1 MHGLPDRIGRYQ
13 VQSLLG
19 VGGFGVVVLAYD
31 EVLDARVAVKVLAE
45 QFAADELIRERF
57 LQEARL
63 LRRVRSPHV
72 VAVHD
77 VGETDDGRPYFVME
91 LAAGGALEDRI
102 GDAGV
107 DVAGVRAA
115 VNALAAGMAAL
126 HTAGIVHR
134 DVKPANL
141 LIVADS
147 RGASPDP
154 SATEVRRSMLADGER
169 IVVGDLGLAKDIERT
184 AIGPTILGGTPRFR
198 APEQA
203 RVGAEIGPP
212 ADIYA
217 ATAVVWNLLTGAP
230 PPGDGQ
236 LEAQLPNV
244 PSVWRPLLVRGL
256 AANPEERFAAAA
268 EWEAAALAALEETA
282 ESGSVSFRAARPGV
296 TCPFKGLASFQ
307 AEDAPFFFGRETL
320 IDDLVRRLQIGRTLV
335 IGGPSGSGKSSMMRA
350 GLIPALAA
358 GALPG
363 SQHWQILLF
372 SPGSNAL
379 AELAHQLGRLD
390 PSRPVH
396 SADELRADPR
406 SARRLIRPGA
416 RVLLAVDQFEELF
429 TSNPDDLDRQAFL
442 EVLSALSSDDEL
454 GVRVVLA
461 LRADF
466 YAVSASYP
474 WLAERISG
482 NQVLVGPMRR
492 SELRSAIEGP
502 AKRAGLRLES
512 GLVEAIVDD
521 AGEDAG
527 SLPLVSHALMETW
540 LRRRDTLLTIEGFRA
555 AGGVIGA
562 IAQSAEQAYERLGA
576 PEREACRRL
585 FLRLVTP
592 GDGVP
597 DTRRLLSW
605 RQVGEDASVRAVVDT
620 LAHERL
626 LTVDDRGVEIIH
638 ETLNLTWPRFR
649 GWIEESRDDL
659 RMRQRVAQDAAEW
672 DAQNRDSDLLYR
684 GAPLAV
690 AFEWYAQDDSE
701 HDELSAEFLE
711 AGRESRES
719 AEAAA
724 ALEERRRRRVRRIA
738 FAALSALTIAAAA
751 AFSVAFVALRDARD
765 NEAEANRRFV
775 QALAT
780 EANSI
785 AFAQPNLAMLLAAE
799 SAARAEGPAPAE
811 ARNALIQ
818 ARVALTEMD
827 VVPSGIVLPVGDALT
842 LTLTPDGTT
851 IVTGGRDGTLQLWD
865 SSIGERGVTLTGQ
878 TGGIE
883 EAAVD
888 PSGRW
893 LVSVGSG
900 GARRWDLKAA
910 DPSPGM
916 VVAKSGDPL
925 WSVAFSR
932 GGARFATA
940 SERGRLRVYAT
951 ASGKEIGAPIEY
963 PVDFLS
969 VAFSNSGNKLLA
981 GTGDGRV
988 FVWNTASGLQDGPA
1002 IRAHGTNDV
1011 WELVMHPDG
1020 DRFVT
1025 GGTDG
1030 ATKVWSLSTRLQVAS
1045 PFVADDDVR
1054 ENARVEGLVWSEDG
1068 STLIAGG
1075 EDGRVREWDLAGSR
1089 QLEIAEVGHLDRIED
1104 AAASSDRSVLVT
1116 LGRDQDVRI
1125 WDLSAGYPVTTT
1137 VAMLDAPQWGLAASP
1152 VGSRV
1157 AVGGSDGMVNVYDLA
1172 TMDRVARLAGASG
1185 RVLALAFVDADRV
1198 VAGDER
1204 GSLLLWDLSSDGDP
1218 ITRRSA
1224 HADPITSVA
1233 VSRDGRTIASAD
1245 GRGIV
1250 RVWRAEDLD
1259 PVAATEARPGG
1270 VNDVTFTPSGEIV
1283 AAGNDGTVA
1292 FWAQDASVARDA
1304 LVVDREGDS
1313 VRSTAVSPDGKL
1325 LVVAIAN
1332 GVKLWDLGTGD
1343 QRAPL
1348 NGQPAAPL
1356 DVEFSPDG
1364 EWIASTSTDG
1374 TVALWDSGTGKELG
1388 TRFTYHDKAVW
1399 HAAITAD
1406 SVLVTASVDGSVRSL
1421 DVLDWK
1427 LACKLGAGA
1436 LDRRNRENYLGGAQ
1450 PVGCRG

>member
-1 MHGLPDRIGRYQ
+1 VYGLPDRIGRYQ

-31 EVLDARVAVKVLAE
+31 DVLDARVAVKVLAE
-45 QFAADELIRERF
+45 QFAADALIRERF
-57 LQEARL
+57 VQEARL

-77 VGETDDGRPYFVME
+77 VGETTDGRPYFVME
-91 LAAGGALEDRI
+91 LASGGALGDRI
-102 GDAGV
+102 GDQGV

-115 VNALAAGMAAL
+115 VCALAAGMAAL
-126 HTAGIVHR
+126 HAAGIVHR

-141 LIVADS
+141 LIVVDS

-169 IVVGDLGLAKDIERT
+169 IVVGDLGLAKDIDRT
-184 AIGPTILGGTPRFR
+184 SAGQTIVGGTPLFR
-198 APEQA
+198 SPEQM

-217 ATAVVWNLLTGAP
+217 ATAVVWNLLTGSP

-236 LEAQLPNV
+236 LETQLPNV

-256 AANPEERFAAAA
+256 AANPEERFATVA
-268 EWEAAALAALEETA
+268 EWEAAGLAALEEAPDSSTIN
-282 ESGSVSFRAARPGV
+282 FRSALPGA

-307 AEDAPFFFGRETL
+307 AEDAPFFFGREAL
-320 IDDLVRRLQIGRTLV
+320 IDDLVRRLQVGRTLV

-358 GALPG
+358 GALPA

-372 SPGSNAL
+372 SPGSDVL

-396 SADELRADPR
+396 SADDLRSDPR
-406 SARRLIRPGA
+406 AARRLIPPGT
-416 RVLLAVDQFEELF
+416 RVVLAIDQFEELF
-429 TSNPDDLDRQAFL
+429 TSNPDEHDRHAFL
-442 EVLSALSSDDEL
+442 DVLDALSSDEDL
-454 GVRVVLA
+454 GVRVVIA

-474 WLAERISG
+474 WLAERISS

-502 AKRAGLRLES
+502 ATRAGLRLES

-521 AGEDAG
+521 AGDDAG

-540 LRRRDTLLTIEGFRA
+540 LRRRDTLLTVEGFRS

-576 PEREACRRL
+576 PEKTACRRL

-605 RQVGEDASVRAVVDT
+605 RQVGDDPTTRAVIDT
-620 LAHERL
+620 LAKERL

-659 RMRQRVAQDAAEW
+659 RTRQRVAQDAAEW
-672 DAQNRDSDLLYR
+672 EAQSRDSDLLYR

-690 AFEWYAQDDSE
+690 ALEWHAQNDSE
-701 HDELSAEFLE
+701 HDELSAEFLQ
-711 AGRESRES
+711 AGREARES

-724 ALEERRRRRVRRIA
+724 AVEERRRRRVRRIA
-738 FAALSALTIAAAA
+738 FSALSSLTIAAAVA
-751 AFSVAFVALRDARD
+751 SAVAFVALGDARD

-785 AFAQPNLAMLLAAE
+785 ASAQPNLALLLAAE
-799 SAARAEGPAPAE
+799 SAARADGPAPAE

-818 ARVALTEMD
+818 ARAALAEADVA
-827 VVPSGIVLPVGDALT
+827 PSGVVLPVGDALA

-851 IVTGGRDGTLQLWD
+851 IVTGGRDGTVQLWD
-865 SSIGERGVTLTGQ
+865 SASGERGARLTGQ
-878 TGGIE
+878 SGGIE

-893 LVSVGSG
+893 LVTVGPG

-910 DPSPGM
+910 DPNPGR
-916 VVAKSGDPL
+916 VVAEGGDPL

-932 GGARFATA
+932 DGGRFATA
-940 SERGRLRVYAT
+940 SERGKLRIYAT
-951 ASGKEIGAPIEY
+951 ASAEEIGAPIEHSI
-963 PVDFLS
+963 DFLS
-969 VAFSNSGNKLLA
+969 VAFSLDGTKLLA

-988 FVWNTASGLQDGPA
+988 FVWDIASRLQDGSA
-1002 IRAHGTNDV
+1002 VRAHGTDDV

-1025 GGTDG
+1025 SGTDG
-1030 ATKVWSLSTRLQVAS
+1030 ATKVWSLGTRRHLAS
-1045 PFVADDDVR
+1045 PFAADGGDGTGT
-1054 ENARVEGLVWSEDG
+1054 RVNGLVWSRDG

-1075 EDGRVREWDLAGSR
+1075 HDGRVREWDLASSR
-1089 QLEIAEVGHLDRIED
+1089 QVEVTAAGHLDHVED
-1104 AAASSDRSVLVT
+1104 AAASADGTALVT
-1116 LGRDQDVRI
+1116 LGRDQDVWI
-1125 WDLSAGYPVTTT
+1125 WDLSARRPVTTT
-1137 VAMLDAPQWGLAASP
+1137 VAEHDGPQWGLAASAD
-1152 VGSRV
+1152 GKRV
-1157 AVGGSDGMVNVYDLA
+1157 AVGGGDGMVTVFDLA
-1172 TMDRVARLAGASG
+1172 TGARVTRLAGASG
-1185 RVLALAFVDADRV
+1185 RIFALAFVDEHRV
-1198 VAGDER
+1198 VGGDED
-1204 GSLLLWDLSSDGDP
+1204 GSLFVWNLSSVGDP
-1218 ITRRSA
+1218 LTRPSA
-1224 HADPITSVA
+1224 HGVPITTVA
-1233 VSRDGRTIASAD
+1233 VSRDGGMIASAD
-1245 GRGIV
+1245 GGGIV
-1250 RVWRAEDLD
+1250 RVWSAEDLD
-1259 PVAATEARPGG
+1259 PVAATTPRPGG

-1292 FWAQDASVARDA
+1292 FWTADASPARDA
-1304 LVVDREGDS
+1304 LVVDPEGDS
-1313 VRSTAVSPDGKL
+1313 VRSTAVSPDGKV
-1325 LVVAIAN
+1325 LVVANAN
-1332 GVKLWDLGTGD
+1332 GVTLWDLATGV
-1343 QRAPL
+1343 QRPPL

-1364 EWIASTSTDG
+1364 EWIASTSDDG
-1374 TVALWDSGTGKELG
+1374 TVALWDSTTGEDLG
-1388 TRFTYHDKAVW
+1388 ARFSVHEDAIW
-1399 HAAITAD
+1399 HAAITTD
-1406 SVLVTASVDGSVRSL
+1406 SVLVTASLDGSVRVL
-1421 DVLDWK
+1421 DVLDWR
-1427 LACKLGAGA
+1427 LACKLGAGP
-1436 LDRRNRENYLGGAQ
+1436 LDRSNRQKYLGGAQ
-1450 PVGCRG
+1450 PLGCGG

>member
-19 VGGFGVVVLAYD
+19 VGGFGIVVLAYD

-107 DVAGVRAA
+107 DAAGVRAA

-169 IVVGDLGLAKDIERT
+169 IVVGDLGLAKDTDRT
-184 AIGPTILGGTPRFR
+184 AMGPTILGGTPHFR
-198 APEQA
+198 APEQTRA
-203 RVGAEIGPP
+203 GAEIGPP

-217 ATAVVWNLLTGAP
+217 ATAVVWNLLTGSP

-282 ESGSVSFRAARPGV
+282 ESGAVSFRAARPGV

-320 IDDLVRRLQIGRTLV
+320 VDDLVRRLQIGRTLV

-372 SPGSNAL
+372 SPGSDAL
-379 AELAHQLGRLD
+379 GELAHQLGRLD
-390 PSRPVH
+390 PSRAVH
-396 SADELRADPR
+396 SADELRSDPR
-406 SARRLIRPGA
+406 AARRLIPPGT

-429 TSNPDDLDRQAFL
+429 TSNPDELDRQAFL
-442 EVLSALSSDDEL
+442 DVLSALSSDDEL
-454 GVRVVLA
+454 GVRVVDCASGRLLRGVGLLPVA
-461 LRADF
+461 GGTHQWQPGAGRPDASLRAAQRDRG
-466 YAVSASYP
+466 AGEACRAS
-474 WLAERISG
+474 
-482 NQVLVGPMRR
+482 
-492 SELRSAIEGP
+492 
-502 AKRAGLRLES
+502 LES
-512 GLVEAIVDD
+512 GLVEAILDD
-521 AGEDAG
+521 AGDDAG

-576 PEREACRRL
+576 PEKEACRRL

-597 DTRRLLSW
+597 DTRRLLIW
-605 RQVGEDASVRAVVDT
+605 RQVGADASVRAVVDT
-620 LAHERL
+620 LANERL

-684 GAPLAV
+684 GTPLAV
-690 AFEWYAQDDSE
+690 ALEWYAHDDSE
-701 HDELSAEFLE
+701 HDDLSAEFLE
-711 AGRESRES
+711 AGRHARESRE
-719 AEAAA
+719 AAA
-724 ALEERRRRRVRRIA
+724 VLEERRRRRVRRIA
-738 FAALSALTIAAAA
+738 FAVLSTLTIAAAVA
-751 AFSVAFVALRDARD
+751 SAVAFVALGDARD

-780 EANSI
+780 EANSM
-785 AFAQPNLAMLLAAE
+785 ASAQPNLALLLAAE
-799 SAARAEGPAPAE
+799 SAARADGPAPAE
-811 ARNALIQ
+811 ARNAVIQ
-818 ARVALTEMD
+818 ARAALTD
-827 VVPSGIVLPVGDALT
+827 ADIAPSGVVLPVGDALT
-842 LTLTPDGTT
+842 LTVAPDGGT
-851 IVTGGRDGTLQLWD
+851 IVTGGRDGTIQLWD
-865 SSIGERGVTLTGQ
+865 SSSGARGATLTGQ
-878 TGGIE
+878 SGGIE

-893 LVSVGSG
+893 LVAVGPG

-910 DPSPGM
+910 DPNPGRA
-916 VVAKSGDPL
+916 VAEERRRTLVRGVFTRRCAVRDRVGAWRAPDLRHRFRHGDWQPDRTSDRL
-925 WSVAFSR
+925 F
-932 GGARFATA
+932 
-940 SERGRLRVYAT
+940 ERGV
-951 ASGKEIGAPIEY
+951 
-963 PVDFLS
+963 
-969 VAFSNSGNKLLA
+969 
-981 GTGDGRV
+981 
-988 FVWNTASGLQDGPA
+988 
-1002 IRAHGTNDV
+1002 
-1011 WELVMHPDG
+1011 
-1020 DRFVT
+1020 
-1025 GGTDG
+1025 
-1030 ATKVWSLSTRLQVAS
+1030 
-1045 PFVADDDVR
+1045 
-1054 ENARVEGLVWSEDG
+1054 
-1068 STLIAGG
+1068 
-1075 EDGRVREWDLAGSR
+1075 
-1089 QLEIAEVGHLDRIED
+1089 
-1104 AAASSDRSVLVT
+1104 
-1116 LGRDQDVRI
+1116 
-1125 WDLSAGYPVTTT
+1125 
-1137 VAMLDAPQWGLAASP
+1137 
-1152 VGSRV
+1152 
-1157 AVGGSDGMVNVYDLA
+1157 
-1172 TMDRVARLAGASG
+1172 
-1185 RVLALAFVDADRV
+1185 
-1198 VAGDER
+1198 
-1204 GSLLLWDLSSDGDP
+1204 
-1218 ITRRSA
+1218 
-1224 HADPITSVA
+1224 
-1233 VSRDGRTIASAD
+1233 
-1245 GRGIV
+1245 
-1250 RVWRAEDLD
+1250 
-1259 PVAATEARPGG
+1259 
-1270 VNDVTFTPSGEIV
+1270 
-1283 AAGNDGTVA
+1283 
-1292 FWAQDASVARDA
+1292 
-1304 LVVDREGDS
+1304 
-1313 VRSTAVSPDGKL
+1313 
-1325 LVVAIAN
+1325 
-1332 GVKLWDLGTGD
+1332 
-1343 QRAPL
+1343 
-1348 NGQPAAPL
+1348 
-1356 DVEFSPDG
+1356 
-1364 EWIASTSTDG
+1364 
-1374 TVALWDSGTGKELG
+1374 
-1388 TRFTYHDKAVW
+1388 
-1399 HAAITAD
+1399 
-1406 SVLVTASVDGSVRSL
+1406 
-1421 DVLDWK
+1421 
-1427 LACKLGAGA
+1427 
-1436 LDRRNRENYLGGAQ
+1436 LDRREETAGRHRRRPGVRVGHCLGSPGR
-1450 PVGCRG
+1450 CRDSRPRDQ